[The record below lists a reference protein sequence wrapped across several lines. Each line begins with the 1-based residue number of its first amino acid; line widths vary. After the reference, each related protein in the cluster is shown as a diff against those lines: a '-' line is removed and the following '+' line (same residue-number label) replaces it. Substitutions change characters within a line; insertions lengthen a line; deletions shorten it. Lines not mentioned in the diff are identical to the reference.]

1 VKTVDVMRQQ
11 YKALQDKAGSGK
23 ILTQTELR
31 TMARLEADLADL
43 ADEELVFRR
52 AEEVAEYSG
61 YAVRTV
67 RLATRKGELQRQP
80 DKTWLQAD
88 VDAWL
93 DAKGRRPAGSKAACP
108 EQMPLPGSGDK
119 QEWDRAEEEIR
130 YRHFRATR
138 EKLLV
143 ERLQGELI
151 PREDVYREFTR
162 RAHEY
167 KTSLMLL
174 SRQISHKIA
183 AESGV
188 ESARIAAI
196 IDDAVVGLLREI
208 TRPIEIE
215 VNEAAR
221 I

>member
-1 VKTVDVMRQQ
+1 M
-11 YKALQDKAGSGK
+11 
-23 ILTQTELR
+23 
-31 TMARLEADLADL
+31 
-43 ADEELVFRR
+43 
-52 AEEVAEYSG
+52 
-61 YAVRTV
+61 
-67 RLATRKGELQRQP
+67 
-80 DKTWLQAD
+80 
-88 VDAWL
+88 DAYEQL
-93 DAKGRRPAGSKAACP
+93 SY
-108 EQMPLPGSGDK
+108 EQMALLARGPEHERSLLACSE
-119 QEWDRAEEEIR
+119 EWDRAEEEIR
-130 YRHFRATR
+130 YRHYRATR

-183 AESGV
+183 AEAGV